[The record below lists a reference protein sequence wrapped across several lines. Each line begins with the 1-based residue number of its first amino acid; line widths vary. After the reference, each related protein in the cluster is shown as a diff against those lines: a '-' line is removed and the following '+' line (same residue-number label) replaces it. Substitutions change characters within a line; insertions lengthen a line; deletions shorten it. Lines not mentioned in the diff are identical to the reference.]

1 MHQLRPSRLTD
12 LGEAGVPLLILM
24 TKAVTPACIPAIYAK
39 PTFDAL
45 SAATATLDSDRRHWP
60 TPVVRPTTLIT

>member
-1 MHQLRPSRLTD
+1 
-12 LGEAGVPLLILM
+12 VPLLILM

-39 PTFDAL
+39 PTFDAV